1 MTMQW
6 DRRHWC
12 GASLGLA
19 AAALAP
25 GLAGAQQRQDPQEK
39 GSEKGPE
46 KAPEKGQDK
55 RRGGDRGEGKGPGRF
70 GTAERPFSA
79 QSPWNCRPIDP
90 VLDSWSIPKD
100 AYFPTIES
108 GKYSVGVFLCRPDDQ
123 PQRVLGPVNQKGVWD
138 PDAEAMVPEVLIP
151 RWPAGVL
158 PASGS
163 DGHADLVD
171 PQAGIIHSF
180 FQLKKVGDDWRAQQ
194 YAWTRLDGRGWGDPA
209 HYFQGARA
217 AGVPTMG
224 GLIRSHEIEDGEPL
238 YHHALAMSLTFSG
251 LSPSTGYI
259 FPATSADRGF
269 EQNKGQIPEGAL
281 LMLPPDFDI
290 RSLGDLSMRKIG
302 ETLKRYG
309 GYVVDRNH
317 GTPFCIYAEIGA
329 RFPIVLKNGWNS
341 QVGNDLERL
350 RGALRQVKSAKGWL
364 DGNDR
369 PVDLEAPMNVLS
381 MRGDWRAVKGTARAR
396 YDTWRQAVV
405 FEDAREAVLA
415 VEGNRQLSGVN
426 WARPKAG
433 QACRVTARCTGEARL
448 RVELKDRGGRTLADS
463 GELDNGK
470 SATFD
475 WPDGVAAVRTSVKAS
490 GSGSASADLRV
501 VAGA

>member
-6 DRRHWC
+6 DRRQWC
-12 GASLGLA
+12 GASLGLVA
-19 AAALAP
+19 GAVAP
-25 GLAGAQQRQDPQEK
+25 GFASAQADRPSDKQGDK
-39 GSEKGPE
+39 
-46 KAPEKGQDK
+46 QDK
-55 RRGGDRGEGKGPGRF
+55 RPGRGGDRPGEGPF

-79 QSPWNCRPIDP
+79 QSPWNCRPVDP
-90 VLDSWSIPKD
+90 VLDGWTIPKD
-100 AYFPTIES
+100 AYFPAIES
-108 GKYSVGVFLCRPDDQ
+108 GKYSVGVFLCSPDDK
-123 PQRVLGPVNQKGVWD
+123 PQRVLGPLNQKGVWD

-180 FQLKKVGDDWRAQQ
+180 FQLKKVGDEWRAQQ

-217 AGVPTMG
+217 AAVPTMG
-224 GLIRSHEIEDGEPL
+224 GLIRSHEIEDGDSV
-238 YHHALAMSLTFSG
+238 YRHALALSLTFSG
-251 LSPSTGYI
+251 LSPAPGYI
-259 FPATSADRGF
+259 FPATSADRGV

-281 LMLPPDFDI
+281 LMLPPDFEI

-350 RGALRQVKSAKGWL
+350 RGALRQVKSVKGWL
-364 DGNDR
+364 DGHDR
-369 PVDLEAPMNVLS
+369 PVDLDAPQNLLS
-381 MRGDWRAVKGTARAR
+381 MRGDWRVVKGHARAHF
-396 YDTWRQAVV
+396 DTWRQAVV
-405 FEDAREAVLA
+405 FEEARDAVLA
-415 VEGNRQLSGVN
+415 VEGNRQLSGVY

-433 QACRVTARCTGEARL
+433 QACKLTARCSGDARL
-448 RVELKDRGGRTLADS
+448 RVELKDKGGRTVADS

-470 SATFD
+470 SASFD
-475 WPDGVAAVRTSVKAS
+475 WPDGVVAARTSVRAS
-490 GSGSASADLRV
+490 GNGTASADLRV
-501 VAGA
+501 VAAA